1 MRETT
6 AFPSIQTE
14 RLLLREIVER
24 DAEQIF
30 AMHGDPDLMRWF
42 GTDPLNDLAA
52 AQGLI
57 KRFASW
63 RLDENPGA
71 RWGIQ
76 TREQDHL
83 LGTCGLFKWDRN
95 WRKCMIGYELSAHAQ
110 KQGFMRE
117 TLAAVM
123 TWGFAQMALNRI
135 EAMVHPDNLDSLKLL
150 RQLGFVDEGR
160 LRQVGYW
167 GGQYHDMLQLSL
179 LRGEWPATDAQVT
192 NNSNN

>member
-1 MRETT
+1 MSETA
-6 AFPSIQTE
+6 AFPVIQTE
-14 RLLLREIVER
+14 RLVLREIIAR
-24 DAEQIF
+24 DAGQIL
-30 AMHGDPDLMRWF
+30 AMHGDPELMRWF
-42 GTDPLNDLAA
+42 GTDPLTDLAE

-76 TREQDHL
+76 VKEQPGL
-83 LGTCGLFKWDRN
+83 LGTCGLFRWDRN
-95 WRKCMIGYELSAHAQ
+95 WRKCMIGYELASHAQ

-117 TLAAVM
+117 TLTAVM

-135 EAMVHPDNLDSLKLL
+135 EAMVHPDNLGSLKLL

-167 GGQYHDMLQLSL
+167 GRTVPRHVAALV
-179 LRGEWPATDAQVT
+179 AA
-192 NNSNN
+192 